1 VPGGRKAAGLL
12 TTPLDLAQTPQ
23 RMMLRTL
30 VAILCASTSLMLSCG
45 SPHSGA
51 SNTSSSGSDD
61 DKKVLNLYIW
71 SDYMAPDT
79 VSGFERL
86 TGIKVHVA
94 YFDSYETLEAKILTG
109 HSGFDVVLP
118 TSGSFSREIRAG
130 AYLPLDKTKLP
141 NLRNLDPTMMAQE
154 ALSDPGS
161 AHGVVYMTS
170 TIGIGFNQKMIAERY
185 PKAPLTSWRFIFDP
199 AWASKWAPCGINFID
214 DPVAIVQVV
223 LKFLGKE
230 SAEPSAD
237 DYAQVEKRLRLIRP
251 YVRTIDTSG
260 EIEATANGD
269 ICVSVGYSGDFVQ
282 ANKRA
287 KEAQNGI
294 QFGYSIPEE
303 GTLLGLDF
311 LAIPKDAVHVDNA
324 HRFINYMMDPHVAA
338 NISNF
343 IGFANA
349 NLAATPFLDPVIAS
363 NTAIYPTPEEL
374 RRLFVQRETTSEQSR
389 TITRIWQKFKTGQ

>member
-1 VPGGRKAAGLL
+1 L
-12 TTPLDLAQTPQ
+12 
-23 RMMLRTL
+23 
-30 VAILCASTSLMLSCG
+30 
-45 SPHSGA
+45 
-51 SNTSSSGSDD
+51 
-61 DKKVLNLYIW
+61 
-71 SDYMAPDT
+71 
-79 VSGFERL
+79 
-86 TGIKVHVA
+86 
-94 YFDSYETLEAKILTG
+94 
-109 HSGFDVVLP
+109 
-118 TSGSFSREIRAG
+118 
-130 AYLPLDKTKLP
+130 
-141 NLRNLDPTMMAQE
+141 
-154 ALSDPGS
+154 
-161 AHGVVYMTS
+161 
-170 TIGIGFNQKMIAERY
+170 
-185 PKAPLTSWRFIFDP
+185 IFDP

-230 SAEPSAD
+230 SAAPSAD
-237 DYAQVEKRLRLIRP
+237 DYAQVERRLGLIRP

-389 TITRIWQKFKTGQ
+389 TITRIWQKFKTGQQ

>member
-1 VPGGRKAAGLL
+1 MVVSIRH
-12 TTPLDLAQTPQ
+12 DLFSAQLPYGQ
-23 RMMLRTL
+23 IMFRIRTL
-30 VAILCASTSLMLSCG
+30 VVAILCTSTLLIVGCG

-51 SNTSSSGSDD
+51 GYTPSGESDD

-79 VSGFERL
+79 VSGFEQL

-118 TSGSFSREIRAG
+118 TSGSFSRQIRAG

-141 NLRNLDPTMMAQE
+141 NLQNLDPTMMAQE

-170 TIGIGFNQKMIAERY
+170 TVGIGFNRKMIAERY
-185 PKAPLTSWRFIFDP
+185 PTGPLSSWRMVFDP
-199 AWASKWAPCGINFID
+199 ALASKWASCGINFVD
-214 DPVAIVQVV
+214 DPVAIVQLV

-230 SAEPSAD
+230 SAAPSAD
-237 DYAQVEKRLRLIRP
+237 DYAQVEKLLGAIRS
-251 YVRTIDTSG
+251 YIRTIDTSG
-260 EIEATANGD
+260 EIAAIANGD
-269 ICVSVGYSGDFVQ
+269 ICISLGYSGDFVQ

-287 KEAQNGI
+287 KEARNGI
-294 QFGYSIPEE
+294 QIGYIIPEE
-303 GTLLGLDF
+303 GTLLGMDF
-311 LAIPKDAVHVDNA
+311 LAIPKDAEHVDNA
-324 HRFINYMMDPHVAA
+324 YRFINYMMDPHVAA

-349 NLAATPFLDPVIAS
+349 NLAATPLLDPVIAS

-374 RRLFVQRETTSEQSR
+374 RRLSTQLETTSEQSR
-389 TITRIWQKFKTGQ
+389 AISRIWQKFKTGQ